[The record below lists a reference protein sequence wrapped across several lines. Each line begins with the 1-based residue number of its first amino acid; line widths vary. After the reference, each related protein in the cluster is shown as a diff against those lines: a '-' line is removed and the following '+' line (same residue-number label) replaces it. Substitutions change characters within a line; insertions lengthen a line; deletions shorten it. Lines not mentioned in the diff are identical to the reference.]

1 MELERAPGRS
11 FGERL
16 FPRGEKGDIAFIH
29 EYNEKSGYIS
39 YLQEKRH
46 VRMALRQR

>member
-1 MELERAPGRS
+1 MQLERAPGRS

-29 EYNEKSGYIS
+29 EYDEKSGYIS

-46 VRMALRQR
+46 VPLFASQE